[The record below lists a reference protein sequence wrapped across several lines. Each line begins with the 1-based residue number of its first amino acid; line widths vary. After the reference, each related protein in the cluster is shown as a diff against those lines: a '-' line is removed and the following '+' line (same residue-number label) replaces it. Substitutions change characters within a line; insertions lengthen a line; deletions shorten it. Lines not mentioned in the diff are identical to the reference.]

1 MDYKTIFK
9 KIVLLILIALGI
21 FISAKL
27 FMFYIPFL
35 IAYIISLLVDPIIKF
50 INKKTNLSRKTSSII
65 VLATVFLLLIGLF
78 SWGVIILISESTHL
92 LGALNTYLEKAIF
105 WSNNIFRN
113 YNLDKLSL
121 PQEVKDLIQS
131 TSTEILNKIIDLVK
145 SILNNIL
152 EYLKSIPTILIYTVI
167 TILATYF
174 ITSDKFYILD
184 RLEHHI
190 PKKVLWIITEKIQ
203 KICKSLGEYLK
214 AEVTMIGISFV
225 IVLMG
230 LNIFYLMGM
239 NVGYPLLMALFISF
253 VDALPIL
260 GAGTIMLPWSLILFF
275 NKEYSVSTSILGLYI
290 FVIAVRQFI
299 GPKIVSNKIGVH
311 PIFTLIAMYTGFK
324 FLGIIGILVG
334 PIVLIILKNIFEN
347 SIDKGI
353 VKTILEE

>member
-1 MDYKTIFK
+1 MEYKTILK
-9 KIVLLILIALGI
+9 KTVLLIFIAIIIIL
-21 FISAKL
+21 SAKV

-35 IAYIISLLVDPIIKF
+35 IAYIISLLVDPIIRF

-65 VLATVFLLLIGLF
+65 VLATVFLSALGLI
-78 SWGVIILISESTHL
+78 SWGVVSLVSESTHL
-92 LGALNTYLEKAIF
+92 LSSLNTYLEKAGTWMNSVLKNF
-105 WSNNIFRN
+105 DM
-113 YNLDKLSL
+113 DKLSIPNEL
-121 PQEVKDLIQS
+121 KELIQS
-131 TSTEILNKIIDLVK
+131 TSSDVLSKVIEFIKN
-145 SILNNIL
+145 ILNNFL
-152 EYLKSIPTILIYTVI
+152 EYLKSIPKILIYTVI

-190 PKKVLWIITEKIQ
+190 PKKILRKITVKVQ
-203 KICKSLGEYLK
+203 KIAKSLGAYLK
-214 AEVTMIGISFV
+214 AEAIMIGISFV

-260 GAGTIMLPWSLILFF
+260 GAGTIMVPWSVVLFL
-275 NKEYSVSTSILGLYI
+275 NKEYSVASSILGLYV
-290 FVIAVRQFI
+290 FMIAVRQFL
-299 GPKIVSNKIGVH
+299 GPKIVSNNIGIH

-324 FLGIIGILVG
+324 FLGVIGLLVG

-353 VKTILEE
+353 VKTILED

>member
-1 MDYKTIFK
+1 MEYKTILK
-9 KIVLLILIALGI
+9 KTVLLIFIAIIIIL
-21 FISAKL
+21 SAKV

-35 IAYIISLLVDPIIKF
+35 IAYIISLLVDPIIRF

-65 VLATVFLLLIGLF
+65 VLATVFLSALGLI
-78 SWGVIILISESTHL
+78 SWGVVSLVSESTHL
-92 LGALNTYLEKAIF
+92 LGSLNTYLEKAGTWMNSVLKNF
-105 WSNNIFRN
+105 DMDR
-113 YNLDKLSL
+113 LSIPNEL
-121 PQEVKDLIQS
+121 KELIQS
-131 TSTEILNKIIDLVK
+131 TSSDVLSNVIEFIKN
-145 SILNNIL
+145 ILNNFL

-190 PKKVLWIITEKIQ
+190 PKKILGKITVKVQ
-203 KICKSLGEYLK
+203 KIAKSLGAYLK
-214 AEVTMIGISFV
+214 AEAIMIGISFV

-260 GAGTIMLPWSLILFF
+260 GAGTIMVPWSVILFL
-275 NKEYSVSTSILGLYI
+275 NKEYSVASSILGLYV
-290 FVIAVRQFI
+290 FMIAVRQFL
-299 GPKIVSNKIGVH
+299 GPKIVSNNIGIH

-324 FLGIIGILVG
+324 FLGVIGLLVG

-353 VKTILEE
+353 VKTILED

>member
-1 MDYKTIFK
+1 MEYKTILK
-9 KIVLLILIALGI
+9 KTVLLIFIAIIIIL
-21 FISAKL
+21 SAKV

-35 IAYIISLLVDPIIKF
+35 IAYIISLLVDPIIRF

-65 VLATVFLLLIGLF
+65 VLATVFLSALGLI
-78 SWGVIILISESTHL
+78 SWGVVSLVSESTHL
-92 LGALNTYLEKAIF
+92 LGSLNTYLEKAGT
-105 WSNNIFRN
+105 WMN
-113 YNLDKLSL
+113 YVLKNFDMDRLSIPNEL
-121 PQEVKDLIQS
+121 KELIQL
-131 TSTEILNKIIDLVK
+131 TSSDVLSKAIEFIKN
-145 SILNNIL
+145 ILNNFL
-152 EYLKSIPTILIYTVI
+152 EYLKSIPKILIYTVI

-190 PKKVLWIITEKIQ
+190 PKKVLGIISEKVQ
-203 KICKSLGEYLK
+203 KIAKSLGAYLK
-214 AEVTMIGISFV
+214 AEAIMIGISFV

-260 GAGTIMLPWSLILFF
+260 GAGTIMVPWSVILFL
-275 NKEYSVSTSILGLYI
+275 NKEYSVASSILGLYI
-290 FVIAVRQFI
+290 FMIAVRQFL
-299 GPKIVSNKIGVH
+299 GPKIVSNNIGIH

-324 FLGIIGILVG
+324 FLGVIGLLVG

-353 VKTILEE
+353 VKTILED